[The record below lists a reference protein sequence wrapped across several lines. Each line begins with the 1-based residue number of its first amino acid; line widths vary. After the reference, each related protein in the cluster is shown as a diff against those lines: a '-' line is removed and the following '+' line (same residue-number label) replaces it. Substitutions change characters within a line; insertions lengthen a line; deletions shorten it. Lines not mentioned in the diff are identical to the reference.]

1 MDKRLK
7 ILFIVN
13 PVSGYGRQKNITRYI
28 PEYIDHD
35 RFDVHVEFSCYKG
48 HAKEIAADAAS
59 RDFDYVIAV
68 GGDGTINEVATA
80 LVGTDVSMGIIPVGS
95 GNGLARHLN
104 IPIGL
109 RKGLQFLNDAK
120 PVSVDS
126 VIMNGKVFFNVSGVG
141 FDAHIARIFE
151 GMPARGVV
159 SYTYAVFREFL
170 AYKERK
176 YVISCQG
183 KTVERDAMMVTFA
196 NSCQFGNN
204 AFIAPGAS
212 LKDGKL
218 EVVVLKKPRL
228 YQIPFVLYRLFNNKI
243 ESSSIYERFSC
254 KECIVEHHEDVAHLD
269 GEPIDTDESIVL
281 EVLPQSLNI
290 LI

>member
-1 MDKRLK
+1 MDKKLK
-7 ILFIVN
+7 ILFVVN
-13 PVSGYGRQKNITRYI
+13 PVSGYGRQKNITRFI
-28 PEYIDHD
+28 PEYVDQN
-35 RFDVHVEFSCYKG
+35 RFEVHVEFTCYKG
-48 HAKEIAADAAS
+48 HAKKIAAEATS
-59 RDFDYVIAV
+59 RCFDYVIAV

-80 LVGTDVSMGIIPVGS
+80 LVGTDVAMGIIPMGS
-95 GNGLARHLN
+95 GNGLARHLH

-109 RKGLQFLNDAK
+109 RAGLQFLNSAK

-141 FDAHIARIFE
+141 FDAHIARTFDE
-151 GMPARGVV
+151 MPTRGVI

-170 AYKERK
+170 AYKEKRF
-176 YVISCQG
+176 VISCQG
-183 KTVERDAMMVTFA
+183 KTIQRDAMMVSFA
-196 NSCQFGNN
+196 NSSQFGNN
-204 AFIAPGAS
+204 AYIAPGAS

-218 EVVVLKKPRL
+218 DVVVIKKPKL
-228 YQIPFVLYRLFNNKI
+228 YQITFVLYRLFNNKI

-254 KECIVEHHEDVAHLD
+254 KECIVEHHENVAHLD

-281 EVLPQSLNI
+281 EVLPQSLKI